1 MNKQILIMTTLIL
14 FAVLSAC
21 GPKTTQTPLEP
32 ATPTETP
39 IQSTQTPVPTD
50 TPQATSTALP
60 PTDISTEAPVTGISF
75 ANDVMPI
82 FNNSCNKC
90 HGLEQVKEGLDL
102 TSYDT
107 LMAGS
112 FHGTVVTAGNADD
125 SFLVQQLIEGE
136 MPKRGPKLTAEQIQ
150 IIADWINAGALNN

>member
-1 MNKQILIMTTLIL
+1 MKKQSLIISTLIL
-14 FAVLSAC
+14 SAALSAC
-21 GPKTTQTPLEP
+21 GLQATQTPLAADAP
-32 ATPTETP
+32 TATL
-39 IQSTQTPVPTD
+39 IQPTQTSSPTD
-50 TPQATSTALP
+50 TPEATATTSPAVDP
-60 PTDISTEAPVTGISF
+60 VTEAPVTAVSF
-75 ANDVMPI
+75 ANDVLPI

-112 FHGTVVTAGNADD
+112 FHGTVVTAGNAAD
-125 SFLVQQLIEGE
+125 SFLVQQLVEGE
-136 MPKRGPKLTAEQIQ
+136 MPKRGSKLTAEQIQ